1 MAGVGVSLE
10 EIIRMSAH
18 ALVVGVGG
26 GGDVVGALATARF
39 LEFCGLRFTL
49 GGLSWER
56 SVYDPKPGPRRLSEI
71 QKLRLLHPAV
81 GMANAETQTCDGVRF
96 AESNMAALTGREVLL
111 VDINGGVEQ
120 VTDGLDKALKALD
133 ADFLVGIDV
142 GGDSLAQGGEAGLRS
157 PLADSIMLA
166 AWQALEARG
175 RRVLWGVFGYGSDG
189 ELTTDEIEAALSIV
203 ARAGGLLGAWALTPK
218 VVDEMEE
225 VVRKV
230 QTEASAIPVECARGA
245 WGEKKIR
252 QDQRRVRLTPLTT
265 LTFYLS
271 PSILFE
277 ALSRPARAVAS
288 SGSLEEANNA
298 LHAIGLKTE
307 LDLERER
314 YQREQ
319 GLSKD

>member
-1 MAGVGVSLE
+1 MAGVAASLE
-10 EIIRMSAH
+10 EIIRASRH

-56 SVYDPKPGPRRLSEI
+56 YVYDPKPGPRRLSEI
-71 QKLRLLHPAV
+71 EKLRLLHPAV
-81 GMANAETQTCDGVRF
+81 GMANGETQTRDGVRF
-96 AESNMAALTGREVLL
+96 AESNMAALAGREVLL

-120 VTDGLDKALKALD
+120 VTDGLEKALKTLD
-133 ADFLVGIDV
+133 VDLLVGVDV
-142 GGDSLAQGGEAGLRS
+142 GGDSLAQGGEPGLRS

-166 AWQALEARG
+166 AWRALEERG
-175 RRVLWGVFGYGSDG
+175 RRVLWGIFGYGSDG

-218 VVDEMEE
+218 VVAEMEE

-230 QTEASAIPVECARGA
+230 QTEASAIPIECARGA

-252 QDQRRVRLTPLTT
+252 QDQRRVMLTPLAT

-271 PSILFE
+271 PSILFA
-277 ALSRPARAVAS
+277 ALSHPARVVAS
-288 SGSLEEANNA
+288 SRSLEEANNA

-314 YQREQ
+314 YEREHR
-319 GLSKD
+319 